1 MGLRD
6 ERIAASEDY
15 WHNKAD
21 LFSGA
26 YSAKEL
32 LMLPAKRFLQRRM
45 DKIGRFIRRDEEAV
59 ALDVGCGSGELASV
73 LAGYYKKIIGV
84 DYSQIMIDL
93 ALKSGA
99 PANVEFHQADCT
111 QMPLADN
118 SVDCIFSLGLLD
130 YLPNLDAALRE
141 FRRVSAPG
149 GRFVVTVPKSPSLF
163 APIRWATGIRSK
175 LFKLPPLV
183 NVLSRRQLAEVMGRH
198 GLKILDV
205 SSLWTTMW
213 IVHGEVTK

>member
-1 MGLRD
+1 MSLRD
-6 ERIAASEDY
+6 DRVAASDEY

-21 LFSGA
+21 LFSGV

-32 LMLPAKRFLQRRM
+32 SMLPAKLFLRSRM
-45 DKIGRFIRRDEEAV
+45 DKIGRFIRRDENAV
-59 ALDVGCGSGELASV
+59 ALDVGCGSGELAGV
-73 LAGYYKKIIGV
+73 LAGYYKKVIGV

-93 ALKSGA
+93 AHKSGA

-111 QMPLADN
+111 QMPLPDN
-118 SVDCIFSLGLLD
+118 AVDYIFSLGLLD
-130 YLPNLDAALRE
+130 YLPDLEAALRE

-149 GRFVVTVPKSPSLF
+149 GRFVLTVPKKPSLF
-163 APIRWATGIRSK
+163 APIRWATGIRGK

-183 NVLSRRQLAEVMGRH
+183 NVLSRRQLEEVMASH
-198 GLKILDV
+198 GLKV
-205 SSLWTTMW
+205 VYCSSLWTTMW